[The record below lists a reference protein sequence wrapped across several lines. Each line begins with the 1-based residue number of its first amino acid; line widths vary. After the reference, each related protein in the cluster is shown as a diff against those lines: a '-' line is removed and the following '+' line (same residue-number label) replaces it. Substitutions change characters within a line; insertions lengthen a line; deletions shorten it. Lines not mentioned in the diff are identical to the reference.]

1 MDRHLTELKRCG
13 IGDCHLTAN
22 ACQRCTGAVTA
33 KGGPYLPQDT
43 ERGKSVA
50 MPMGRP
56 SKYDPAF
63 CEAII
68 AAGEEGQ
75 TLAEMAAT
83 IGVDRSTLKDWTDQ
97 HPDFSRAV
105 KIGLDRAQAW
115 WERQGRVATFGGC
128 DGFNATSY
136 IFQMKNRFKEDWRDK
151 VEQERTG
158 EQTHI
163 HEVRRVIVD
172 GKDA

>member
-1 MDRHLTELKRCG
+1 
-13 IGDCHLTAN
+13 
-22 ACQRCTGAVTA
+22 
-33 KGGPYLPQDT
+33 
-43 ERGKSVA
+43 
-50 MPMGRP
+50 MPAGRP
-56 SKYDPAF
+56 SEYNPAY
-63 CEAII
+63 CETVI
-68 AAGEEGQ
+68 AAGDEGQ

-83 IGVDRSTLKDWTDQ
+83 IGVNRATLKDWTERY
-97 HPDFSRAV
+97 PEFSSAV
-105 KIGLDRAQAW
+105 KTGLDRAQAW
-115 WERQGRVATFGGC
+115 WERQGRVATFGGF